1 MTEKETNIII
11 GAAMQPESIAGK
23 VKELKNITFCTDE
36 EKFELL
42 NNALPPEQYSD
53 IFEAYFNEKPEYVKA
68 MSKDTNPHLPRTK
81 FLTEPQIR
89 KIITMF
95 IDGTDPEEIGRCFD
109 RTEKQIRQ
117 LVTNC
122 KQRKKYMDMFTDKP
136 LSISENEAPETDTET
151 TALPD
156 ELPDMITA
164 KGSGRLTTDRGLM
177 IDDEPITAAIRQK
190 LIEMGIAQ
198 MYADVEI
205 TIRPAA
211 PKGMTVEI
219 A

>member
-42 NNALPPEQYSD
+42 NNSLPPKQYTE

-68 MSKDTNPHLPRTK
+68 MSKDTKTHTK
-81 FLTEPQIR
+81 GLTEPQIR

-95 IDGTDPEEIGRCFD
+95 LDGTDPDEIGKRFD
-109 RTEKQIRQ
+109 RTGKQIRQ
-117 LVTNC
+117 VVNNC
-122 KQRKKYMDMFTDKP
+122 KRREKYIDMFTDKP
-136 LSISENEAPETDTET
+136 LISENEAPETDTET

-156 ELPDMITA
+156 ELPNLITA
-164 KGSGRLTTDRGLM
+164 KGSGCLTTDHGLM

-211 PKGMTVEI
+211 PKGMTIEI